1 MTLSS
6 NLRGSLFMAA
16 AMASFTVNDTI
27 TKAVS
32 AELNIGEILLVRGLV
47 AMVLVAALAW
57 YRDALRSFSVLLI
70 WPVGLRVLGEIGG
83 TLTYLSAIA
92 QIPLANASAIFQALP
107 LVITLGAAL
116 VFGEPVGWRR
126 WLAIAAGFIGVLV
139 IVRPG
144 AEGFSQAAL
153 LALASVGFCAVRD
166 LATRRIPKH
175 LPTVFITLLTTVTV
189 TTAGAVVL
197 VPLGGWRAPSGNAL
211 GLLTL
216 AAVLILIGYQC
227 IIVSLRTG
235 DISAVAPFRYT
246 ALPWA
251 MLTGYLA
258 FGHKPDG
265 PMLAGAAIIV
275 ASGLYA
281 FYRERKRD
289 KLRPAATGP
298 GLPPDGL

>member
-32 AELNIGEILLVRGLV
+32 AELNVGEILLVRGLV

-57 YRDALRSFSVLLI
+57 YRDALRSFRALLI

-83 TLTYLSAIA
+83 TLTYLSAIS

-126 WLAIAAGFIGVLV
+126 WLAISAGFIGVLV

-166 LATRRIPKH
+166 LATRRIPKD

-197 VPLGGWRAPSGNAL
+197 VPLGGWRPLSGNAL
-211 GLLTL
+211 GLLTF

-281 FYRERKRD
+281 FYRERQRD

>member
-1 MTLSS
+1 
-6 NLRGSLFMAA
+6 MAA

-57 YRDALRSFSVLLI
+57 YRDALRSFAALLI

-166 LATRRIPKH
+166 LATRRIPKQ

-189 TTAGAVVL
+189 TTAGAFVL
-197 VPLGGWRAPSGNAL
+197 VPLGGWKPPSGQAL
-211 GLLTL
+211 GLLTF

>member
-1 MTLSS
+1 MPLSP

-32 AELNIGEILLVRGLV
+32 AEFNIGEVLLVRGLV

-57 YRDALRSFSVLLI
+57 YRDALRSFSALLI
-70 WPVGLRVLGEIGG
+70 WPVGLRVMGEIGG

-144 AEGFSQAAL
+144 AEGFSQPAL

-197 VPLGGWRAPSGNAL
+197 VPLGGWKPPSGHAL
-211 GLLTL
+211 GLLTF

-265 PMLAGAAIIV
+265 AMLAGAAIIV

-281 FYRERKRD
+281 FYRERQRD

>member
-153 LALASVGFCAVRD
+153 LALASVGSCAVRD
-166 LATRRIPKH
+166 LATRRIPKE

-197 VPLGGWRAPSGNAL
+197 VPLGGWRPPSGTAL
-211 GLLTL
+211 GLLIL

>member
-1 MTLSS
+1 
-6 NLRGSLFMAA
+6 MAA

-32 AELNIGEILLVRGLV
+32 AELNIGEVLLVRGLV

-57 YRDALRSFSVLLI
+57 YRDALRSFSALLI
-70 WPVGLRVLGEIGG
+70 WPVVLRVLGEIGG
-83 TLTYLSAIA
+83 TLTYLSAIS

-144 AEGFSQAAL
+144 AGGFSQPAL

-166 LATRRIPKH
+166 LATRRIPKQ

-197 VPLGGWRAPSGNAL
+197 VPLGGWKPPSGQAL
-211 GLLTL
+211 GLLTF

-265 PMLAGAAIIV
+265 AMLAGAAIIV

-281 FYRERKRD
+281 FYRERQRD

>member
-1 MTLSS
+1 
-6 NLRGSLFMAA
+6 MAA

-144 AEGFSQAAL
+144 AGGFSQAAL

-166 LATRRIPKH
+166 LATRRIPKE
-175 LPTVFITLLTTVTV
+175 LPTVFITLLTTMTV

-197 VPLGGWRAPSGNAL
+197 VPLGGWRPPSGTAL
-211 GLLTL
+211 GLLIL

>member
-1 MTLSS
+1 
-6 NLRGSLFMAA
+6 MAA

-27 TKAVS
+27 TKAVA

-57 YRDALRSFSVLLI
+57 YRDALRSFSALLI

-144 AEGFSQAAL
+144 AEGFSQASL

-166 LATRRIPKH
+166 LATRRIPKQ

-189 TTAGAVVL
+189 TTAGAAVL
-197 VPLGGWRAPSGNAL
+197 VPLGGWKAPSGQAL

-265 PMLAGAAIIV
+265 AMLAGAAIIV

>member
-1 MTLSS
+1 
-6 NLRGSLFMAA
+6 MAA

-32 AELNIGEILLVRGLV
+32 AELNIGEVLLVRGLV

-57 YRDALRSFSVLLI
+57 YRDALRSFSALLI

-83 TLTYLSAIA
+83 TLTYLSAIS

-144 AEGFSQAAL
+144 AEGSSQPAL

-166 LATRRIPKH
+166 LATRRIPKQ

-197 VPLGGWRAPSGNAL
+197 VPLGGWKPPSGQAL
-211 GLLTL
+211 GLLTF

-265 PMLAGAAIIV
+265 AMLVGAAIIV

-281 FYRERKRD
+281 FYRERQRD

>member
-32 AELNIGEILLVRGLV
+32 AELNVGEILLVRGLV

-57 YRDALRSFSVLLI
+57 YRDALRSFRALLI

-83 TLTYLSAIA
+83 TLTYLSAIS

-126 WLAIAAGFIGVLV
+126 WLAISAGFIGVLV

-166 LATRRIPKH
+166 LAIRRIPKD

-197 VPLGGWRAPSGNAL
+197 VPLGGWRPLSGNAL
-211 GLLTL
+211 GLLTF

>member
-32 AELNIGEILLVRGLV
+32 AELNVGEILLVRGLV

-57 YRDALRSFSVLLI
+57 YRDALRSFRALLI

-83 TLTYLSAIA
+83 TLTYLSAIS

-126 WLAIAAGFIGVLV
+126 WLAISAGFIGVLV

-197 VPLGGWRAPSGNAL
+197 VPLGGWRPLSGNAL
-211 GLLTL
+211 GLLTF

>member
-1 MTLSS
+1 MTLSP

-32 AELNIGEILLVRGLV
+32 AELNIGEVLLVRGLV

-57 YRDALRSFSVLLI
+57 YRDALRSFSALLI
-70 WPVGLRVLGEIGG
+70 WPVVLRVLGEIGG
-83 TLTYLSAIA
+83 TLTYLSAIS

-144 AEGFSQAAL
+144 AGGFSQPAL

-166 LATRRIPKH
+166 LATRRIPKQ

-197 VPLGGWRAPSGNAL
+197 VPLGGWKPPSGQAL
-211 GLLTL
+211 GLLTF

-265 PMLAGAAIIV
+265 AMLAGAAIIV

-281 FYRERKRD
+281 FYRERQRD

>member
-1 MTLSS
+1 MPLSS

-57 YRDALRSFSVLLI
+57 YRVALRSFGALLI
-70 WPVGLRVLGEIGG
+70 WPVGLRVIGEIGG
-83 TLTYLSAIA
+83 TLTYLSAIS

-166 LATRRIPKH
+166 LATRRIPKD
-175 LPTVFITLLTTVTV
+175 LPTAFITLLTTVTV
-189 TTAGAVVL
+189 TTAGAAVL
-197 VPLGGWRAPSGNAL
+197 VPLGGWKPPSGQAL
-211 GLLTL
+211 GLLTF

-246 ALPWA
+246 ALLWA

-265 PMLAGAAIIV
+265 AMLAGATIIV

>member
-1 MTLSS
+1 
-6 NLRGSLFMAA
+6 
-16 AMASFTVNDTI
+16 MASFTVNDTI
-27 TKAVS
+27 TKAVA

-57 YRDALRSFSVLLI
+57 YRDALRSFSALLI

-197 VPLGGWRAPSGNAL
+197 VPLGGWKAPSAQAL
-211 GLLTL
+211 GLLTF

>member
-1 MTLSS
+1 MPLSP

-32 AELNIGEILLVRGLV
+32 VDLNIGEILLVRGLV

-57 YRDALRSFSVLLI
+57 HRDALRSFSALLI

-116 VFGEPVGWRR
+116 VLGEPVGWRR

-166 LATRRIPKH
+166 LATRRIPKN

-197 VPLGGWRAPSGNAL
+197 VPLGGWKAPSGHAL
-211 GLLTL
+211 GLLAF

-258 FGHKPDG
+258 FGHRPDG

>member
-1 MTLSS
+1 
-6 NLRGSLFMAA
+6 
-16 AMASFTVNDTI
+16 
-27 TKAVS
+27 
-32 AELNIGEILLVRGLV
+32 
-47 AMVLVAALAW
+47 
-57 YRDALRSFSVLLI
+57 
-70 WPVGLRVLGEIGG
+70 
-83 TLTYLSAIA
+83 LSAIS

-144 AEGFSQAAL
+144 AEGFSQPAL

-197 VPLGGWRAPSGNAL
+197 VPLGGWKPPSGHAL
-211 GLLTL
+211 GLLTF

-265 PMLAGAAIIV
+265 AMLAGAAIIV

-281 FYRERKRD
+281 FYRERQRD